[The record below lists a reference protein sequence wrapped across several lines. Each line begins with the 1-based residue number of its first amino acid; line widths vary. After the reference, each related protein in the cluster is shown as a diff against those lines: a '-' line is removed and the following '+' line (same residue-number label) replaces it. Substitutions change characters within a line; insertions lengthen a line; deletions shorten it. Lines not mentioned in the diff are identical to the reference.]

1 MEQLGNGKE
10 GDGGQE
16 RERNANNTVL
26 LRWMHILILDL
37 RSKRWYD
44 WPTNARRTRGGRHG
58 VIVWTKPRP
67 VPFNT
72 L

>member
-1 MEQLGNGKE
+1 MVKREMGNKKE
-10 GDGGQE
+10 KGMQT
-16 RERNANNTVL
+16 TVL
-26 LRWMHILILDL
+26 LRWMHILILD

-44 WPTNARRTRGGRHG
+44 WPTNARRRRGGRHG